1 MAYDEALAQTLRAR
15 LDGVVGIR
23 EKPMMGGL
31 CFLLNGNM
39 IGGVDQ
45 TPSGMGRYMFRVG
58 KSNDVLART
67 LEGAEPMV
75 QGGRR
80 MTGLF
85 FVSEDLCKDSL
96 LEQWLSLALSNAAS
110 LPEK

>member
-1 MAYDEALAQTLRAR
+1 MAYDEALAQTIRAR
-15 LDGVVGIR
+15 LDGMMGIS

-45 TPSGMGRYMFRVG
+45 TPSGLGRYMFRVG
-58 KSNDVLART
+58 KNNDALAQT
-67 LEGAEPMV
+67 LKGAEPLV

-80 MTGLF
+80 MTGMF
-85 FVSEDLCKDSL
+85 FVSEDLCEDSV